1 VGTLNRDSQIRM
13 KTFDWLAEQT
23 LIHGDVLPRRPLLE
37 KGFIFEGDDVPLVS
51 AQGIF
56 KPRIMDLPLSITT
69 SPKGPYS
76 DSFEENGLLS
86 YKYRGTDPLHRDN
99 VGLRSL
105 MKNQIP
111 LVYFHG
117 IVPNRYLAVWPAF
130 IVGEKPNSLSFQVAI
145 EDMGMLAQSAISEI
159 VESDLARRTY
169 LTTTVKQRL
178 HQRNFREKVLHA
190 YRDSCAICRLKHRE
204 LLDAAHIIPD
214 NEPDGH
220 PIVSNGLSL
229 CKLHHSAFDSFII
242 GISPDYKVIVRG
254 DILEETDGP
263 VLQYA
268 LKNLHESSLILPS
281 SVRERPNRD
290 NLAWR
295 FDRFKAVG

>member
-1 VGTLNRDSQIRM
+1 MGTLNRDSQIRM
-13 KTFDWLAEQT
+13 KTFDWLAEQV

-37 KGFIFEGDDVPLVS
+37 KGFNFEGDDVPLVS

-56 KPRIMDLPLSITT
+56 KPRIMDLPLTITT

-105 MKNQIP
+105 MKNQTP

-159 VESDLARRTY
+159 AESDLARRTY

-178 HQRNFREKVLHA
+178 HNGTLEKKYCTHTEIVVQFVVLSIENSWTQPTLFLTTSQTDIQL
-190 YRDSCAICRLKHRE
+190 YQT
-204 LLDAAHIIPD
+204 
-214 NEPDGH
+214 
-220 PIVSNGLSL
+220 VY
-229 CKLHHSAFDSFII
+229 HSANFTI
-242 GISPDYKVIVRG
+242 
-254 DILEETDGP
+254 
-263 VLQYA
+263 Q
-268 LKNLHESSLILPS
+268 PS
-281 SVRERPNRD
+281 IHLLSEYPLTIR
-290 NLAWR
+290 LL
-295 FDRFKAVG
+295 